1 MNMMDS
7 IASAAMDISAAQMSV
22 DYSMAVTKKVMDT
35 QDLAG
40 QEMDRM
46 LQYIDTP
53 AKGEYIDV
61 YA

>member
-1 MNMMDS
+1 MIDS
-7 IASAAMDISAAQMSV
+7 IAEAAMDISATQMSV

-46 LQYIDTP
+46 LQYINTP
-53 AKGEYIDV
+53 VVGSYIDV
-61 YA
+61 HA

>member
-1 MNMMDS
+1 
-7 IASAAMDISAAQMSV
+7 
-22 DYSMAVTKKVMDT
+22 MAVTKKVMDT

-46 LQYIDTP
+46 LQYIDAP